1 MQMKTSTQKITFC
14 ALFAALTA
22 ILSQIAIPIG
32 PVPINLATL
41 AVFIAGGLMGP
52 VWGAVSMIVY
62 VALGA
67 VGVPVFAMFTGGIS
81 IIVGPTGGYII
92 GYIAAAWLIG
102 LIVSKW
108 GRKAWQL
115 VIAMVAGLAVCYA
128 LGTAWY
134 MYSTAAGLGV
144 SLMSCVVPFLPGDA
158 AKIALA
164 VITVSTLKKRLAW

>member
-1 MQMKTSTQKITFC
+1 MHPLRKIRQGLSLSLIHIWMCIRDRKITFC

-92 GYIAAAWLIG
+92 A
-102 LIVSKW
+102 VSYTHLK
-108 GRKAWQL
+108 
-115 VIAMVAGLAVCYA
+115 A
-128 LGTAWY
+128 LG
-134 MYSTAAGLGV
+134 
-144 SLMSCVVPFLPGDA
+144 
-158 AKIALA
+158 
-164 VITVSTLKKRLAW
+164 

>member
-81 IIVGPTGGYII
+81 II
-92 GYIAAAWLIG
+92 
-102 LIVSKW
+102 
-108 GRKAWQL
+108 
-115 VIAMVAGLAVCYA
+115 AMVAGLAVCYA

-144 SLMSCVVPFLPGDA
+144 SLMSCVIPFLPGDA

-164 VITVSTLKKRLAW
+164 VITVSALRKRLAW